1 MNNMYDILG
10 KFRLME
16 GRTPAKTLSEGFS
29 PSEEVADMIEK
40 SMGGAGR
47 LTSDDLYRA
56 VIEYQ
61 SMMDSPHKLDVD
73 EVVQILMDRL
83 HSKGIMVPDVNERVE
98 VFHKQGPGADMERYA
113 KDPKNPAAVAS
124 RKSAADAA
132 RNLRRGGDLSAKK
145 MGQAVG
151 TDAGGSVKAVSTA
164 SQGFK
169 KGSGMV
175 EAKPDFLDLDKDGN
189 TKEPMKKAARDA
201 KVQEAKP
208 EQQRMFGASMEEL
221 LKKHGRDVRRF
232 QSSGELSDRL
242 YSALFDY
249 FSEQGS
255 MPYGVAKARTEDPYN
270 WIANKLAQKLGMNE
284 GDLDEVSRGEYIRQ
298 QDAKAER
305 SGKKKF
311 KAFGQDFSTDE
322 VKENKDMMSD
332 ADRGEYDYEGDMAKD
347 QLRTIEAA
355 AEELKS
361 ILSDEE
367 NLPEWV
373 QKKITLAAEYVD
385 TARDYMLSKHQERGE
400 EGMMPERK
408 LSKPEMA
415 KREKFVKSMKKSKP
429 DFEKRYGERGEE
441 VMYATATK
449 MAKKKDKKKTKEEVE
464 ETTVSGSVAP
474 AAAADTPK
482 KKKGAMQFGKGIYEN
497 QLRESFDAQLKNVLN
512 EGMSMNLSVGEDG
525 RKNLT
530 LTATDE
536 DADRLAQIIRL
547 AGMEQS
553 QSFKPACEA
562 CGQAEC
568 GCEAVSEGDYGNSPE
583 TVTASS
589 DMMVNGLS
597 GGLNGPKQQSN
608 PNNPG
613 DNPIAMPR
621 LGQHSS
627 PNLNL
632 GIQKDEKEINEEVER
647 GLRELYKRYRT

>member
-1 MNNMYDILG
+1 MSNMYDILG

-16 GRTPAKTLSEGFS
+16 GRTLAKTVKEGFS

-83 HSKGIMVPDVNERVE
+83 HSKGIMVPDVNENDMDESALQAYLGKKKYGEEGMKALQKAGRE
-98 VFHKQGPGADMERYA
+98 GASKEKMA
-113 KDPKNPAAVAS
+113 KI
-124 RKSAADAA
+124 RA
-132 RNLRRGGDLSAKK
+132 RHD
-145 MGQAVG
+145 
-151 TDAGGSVKAVSTA
+151 
-164 SQGFK
+164 K
-169 KGSGMV
+169 KGSGMT

-189 TKEPMKKAARDA
+189 KTEPMKKAARDA

-208 EQQRMFGASMEEL
+208 EQQRMFRASIEEL
-221 LKKHGRDVRRF
+221 LKKHARDVKRF
-232 QSSGELSDRL
+232 QASGELSDRL
-242 YSALFDY
+242 YSALYDY
-249 FSEQGS
+249 FSDEGS
-255 MPYGVAKARTEDPYN
+255 MPYGVAKARTGDPYN
-270 WIANKLAQKLGMNE
+270 WIADKLAKKLGMNE
-284 GDLDEVSRGEYIRQ
+284 GDLDEVSRGEYIKQ

-322 VKENKDMMSD
+322 VKENDAMISD

-385 TARDYMLSKHQERGE
+385 TARDYMLAKHEESGE
-400 EGMMPERK
+400 ETLDEKAVSVKQRRAAGIARAAQKGEIPKSK
-408 LSKPEMA
+408 LRGASKEMA
-415 KREKFVKSMKKSKP
+415 KMSKDELHKF
-429 DFEKRYGERGEE
+429 
-441 VMYATATK
+441 AATK
-449 MAKKKDKKKTKEEVE
+449 EKGLPEKKGKKKTKEEVE
-464 ETTVSGSVAP
+464 ETTVAGSVATAP
-474 AAAADTPK
+474 AAPK
-482 KKKGAMQFGKGIYEN
+482 KKKGAIQFGKGIYEN
-497 QLRESFDAQLKNVLN
+497 QLRESFDAKLKSVLT
-512 EGMSMNLSVGEDG
+512 EGTTMNLSVDENGK
-525 RKNLT
+525 KNLT
-530 LTATDE
+530 ITATDE
-536 DADRLAQIIRL
+536 DANRLAQLLRL
-547 AGMEQS
+547 AGMEQAHDAA
-553 QSFKPACEA
+553 PACET
-562 CGQAEC
+562 CGQTDC
-568 GCEAVSEGDYGNSPE
+568 GCEAVHEGDYGNSPD
-583 TVTASS
+583 TVTANS

-597 GGLNGPKQQSN
+597 GGLNGPKQQAN

-613 DNPIAMPR
+613 DNPLAMPR

-632 GIQKDEKEINEEVER
+632 GVQKDEKEINEEVENR
-647 GLRELYKRYRT
+647 LRELYKRYRV